1 MPDPTRPVDGAATE
15 TEWGQAVHDAVFTP
29 RGTRVEG
36 GAASSISAVSPSVAQ
51 LQLNTAADDPG
62 GWLASDA
69 LTVPTGASGIYAFWL
84 DVQTDNGDDDQ
95 RTLVELRVNGTAY
108 LRWFIQQEGT
118 LAVTDTK
125 AGLIDLDAGDV
136 VTVYAG
142 KTGGANPDVLVR
154 RLDILRQGSEVG
166 A

>member
-1 MPDPTRPVDGAATE
+1 MPPTRPVDGAATE

-29 RGTRVEG
+29 RGTRVAG
-36 GAASSISAVSPSVAQ
+36 GASSSISAVSPSVAQ
-51 LQLNTAADDPG
+51 LQLNTAVDDPG

-69 LTVPTGASGIYAFWL
+69 LTVPVGAGGIYDYHL

-95 RTLVELRVNGTAY
+95 RTLFELRVNGTAL
-108 LRWFIQQEGT
+108 LRWFVQQEGT
-118 LAVTDTK
+118 LAVTDLK
-125 AGLIDLDAGDV
+125 SGLIDLDAGDV

-142 KTGGANPDVLVR
+142 KSGGANPDVLVR
-154 RLDILRQGSEVG
+154 SLGILRRGEEVG